1 MTESQL
7 ISCIF
12 LATALASQ
20 EEPANFGQISMVADG
35 INHSI
40 PTEKEMRNSLTWLI
54 NKELISKESK
64 KYHLTHNGMKKYKF
78 AIKETNT
85 LMKIWNNLEQI
96 LFKNSLSTD

>member
-7 ISCIF
+7 ISSIF

-20 EEPANFGQISMVADG
+20 EKPANFEGISMVADG
-35 INHSI
+35 INHSV

-64 KYHLTHNGMKKYKF
+64 KYHLTQKGIKKYEF
-78 AIKETNT
+78 ATKETNT
-85 LMKIWNNLEQI
+85 IMKIWNTLEQI
-96 LFKNSLSTD
+96 LFKN

>member
-7 ISCIF
+7 ISWIF

-20 EEPANFGQISMVADG
+20 EEPANFVQISMVADG

-40 PTEKEMRNSLTWLI
+40 PNEKEMRNSLTWLI

-64 KYHLTHNGMKKYKF
+64 KYHLTHNGMKKYEF
-78 AIKETNT
+78 ATNETNT

-96 LFKNSLSTD
+96 LFKN